1 MKIPKSWND
10 ISFEQYNRLTENK
23 EMLEKIPNE
32 TLRTA
37 TLLSLLTEYKR
48 SEFLTLTVDE
58 FEEIVNTVAF
68 LAEDPVKTRKE
79 KYIIDGEEYFLKEKL
94 NLSTVGEQIS
104 FEICV
109 QNLKDE
115 KTAAIYAV
123 ALCLRKDLTAPF
135 DPDLYNE
142 MIEKVRKLPVDD
154 FMYISAFFLL
164 GVMEYTQHF
173 ISFSKVQESIVKV
186 DLLEEED
193 KLIILSGSES

>member
-23 EMLEKIPNE
+23 EVLEAINNE

-37 TLLSLLTEYKR
+37 TLLSLLTDYKR

-58 FEEIVNTVAF
+58 FEEIVTTVSF
-68 LAEDPVKTRKE
+68 LTEDPIKTRKE
-79 KYIIDGEEYFLKEKL
+79 KYIIDDEEYFLKEKL
-94 NLSTVGEQIS
+94 DLSTVGEQIS

-142 MIEKVRKLPVDD
+142 MIEKVRKLPIDD

-173 ISFSKVQESIVKV
+173 TSSSKVQESIVKV

-193 KLIILSGSES
+193 KLIITNGSES